1 MKTQNSQ
8 ALYARKYEAFFENK
22 KQQFEQLSKMKR
34 QIDKE
39 LEEDIFD
46 YSGNLFYNSGN
57 IAKLKQLKQN
67 FQASV

>member
-1 MKTQNSQ
+1 
-8 ALYARKYEAFFENK
+8 
-22 KQQFEQLSKMKR
+22 MKR